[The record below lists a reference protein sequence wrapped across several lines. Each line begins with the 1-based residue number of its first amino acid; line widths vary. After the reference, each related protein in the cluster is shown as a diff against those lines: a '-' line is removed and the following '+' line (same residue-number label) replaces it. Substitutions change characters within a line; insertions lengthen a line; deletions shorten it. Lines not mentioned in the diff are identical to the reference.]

1 MHLEKPLLED
11 WMRTF
16 YFQTRYDL
24 GSSGVK
30 NFSINELIN
39 LTGLSLESISN
50 VRFNDS
56 ETFGSIELRQ
66 NIADRWGNGDYNTV
80 MVGNGSNE
88 VIFLLL
94 TSLISENDEVII
106 LEPLYHTLGKLAG
119 SLSRNIKV
127 WTLDPSDNFKPN
139 LDKLEKLITLKTRA
153 VIVNFPH
160 NPTGVSLSRSELD
173 RLIDM
178 VAKVDA
184 YLVWDAALQDLVFQ
198 GSPLPNPFLFY
209 NKTIYIGTGS
219 KCYGLAGLR
228 LGWCIALPEVINRCD
243 NMKDYTSLYVS
254 PLIDLIGTHCIKNM
268 DKLLGY
274 IRPSIKNNFQTL
286 LSWMNSNKDKIS
298 GALPHGGVTTFV
310 KLLKFDNSLQFCQ
323 NIAEKKKILLVPGE
337 CFGQT
342 GFVRLGFGAASQ
354 EFEEGLSIL
363 AQEI

>member
-1 MHLEKPLLED
+1 MYLEKPLLED

-30 NFSINELIN
+30 NFSINELML
-39 LTGLSLESISN
+39 LTELSHELISDI
-50 VRFNDS
+50 RFNDN
-56 ETFGSIELRQ
+56 ETFGSIDLRQ
-66 NIADRWGNGDYNTV
+66 SIADRWGNGDYHTV

-94 TSLISENDEVII
+94 TSLVSENDEIII
-106 LEPLYHTLGKLAG
+106 LDPLYHTLGKLAG
-119 SLSRNIKV
+119 SLSHNIKV
-127 WTLDPSDNFKPN
+127 WALDPSDDFKPN
-139 LDKLEKLITLKTRA
+139 LEKLEKLITPKTRA

-160 NPTGVSLSRSELD
+160 NPIGVSLSRSELD
-173 RLIDM
+173 QLIGM

-198 GSPLPNPFLFY
+198 GDPLPNPFLFY

-228 LGWCIALPEVINRCD
+228 LGWCIALPEVINRCE

-268 DKLLGY
+268 DKLLAH
-274 IRPSIKNNFQTL
+274 IHPFIKNNFQTL
-286 LSWMNSNKDKIS
+286 LSWINSNKDKVS
-298 GALPHGGVTTFV
+298 GVLPHGGVTAFV
-310 KLLKFDNSLQFCQ
+310 KFLKFKNSLEFCQ

-337 CFGQT
+337 CFGQP

-363 AQEI
+363 EQEI